1 MVEIENLKFS
11 QGPFTLHIDRLFIQ
25 AHRSHA
31 LLGPSGAG
39 KSTLLHLLLGLKTP
53 QQGEIK
59 VQKNS
64 ITHLPPNR
72 RNFGYVPQHLALFP
86 HLRVKDNILYP
97 LKAQKK
103 SPDTAFLDELFA
115 LSGLRPLLERHPKN
129 LSGGERQRV
138 ALIRAL
144 AAKPKLLLLDEPF
157 SALDPSLKEELWELL
172 QRLQK
177 ELELTILLITHNLQE
192 AFVLSHHCSVLIDGS
207 IAQSAKTPKLFYRP
221 QKLSVA
227 KYLGFNNIF
236 EAIGVEKGIYLPDFG
251 QTFRS
256 DLTLPKNQKS
266 FVALHPKDIEPS
278 KRGLNDLKGRVEI
291 IERYRYKLKKFW
303 PNRGKKWIEIER
315 TKGEWIHLPPSAFF
329 LVD

>member
-1 MVEIENLKFS
+1 MIEITNLKFS
-11 QGPFTLHIDRLFIQ
+11 QGGFTLLIDHLHIK

-59 VQKNS
+59 LQNS
-64 ITHLPPNR
+64 SIIHLPPNR

-86 HLRVKDNILYP
+86 HLSVKENILYP
-97 LKAQKK
+97 LKAQKRA
-103 SPDTAFLDELFA
+103 PDRIFLDELFA
-115 LSGLRPLLERHPKN
+115 LSGLRPLLERYPQS
-129 LSGGERQRV
+129 LSGGEKQRV
-138 ALIRAL
+138 ALVRAL

-192 AFVLSHHCSVLIDGS
+192 AFILSHYCSILIEGS
-207 IAQSAKTPKLFYRP
+207 IAQSGETPKLFYRP
-221 QKLSVA
+221 KKKNVA
-227 KYLGFNNIF
+227 QYLGFKNLF

-256 DLTLPKNQKS
+256 NLTLPKNQKS
-266 FVALHPKDIEPS
+266 FVAFHPKDIELLQ
-278 KRGLNDLKGRVEI
+278 KGFNDLKGRVEI
-291 IERYRYKLKKFW
+291 IERYRYQLKKFW
-303 PNRGKKWIEIER
+303 PNRGKKWIEVEQA
-315 TKGEWIHLPPSAFF
+315 KGEWIHIPPSAFF
-329 LVD
+329 EVD